1 MVFFLLK
8 RRPPR
13 STRTDS
19 LFPYTT
25 LFRSAAFIA
34 EPVQGAGGICV
45 PPEGYFR
52 KAKEMC
58 EERGM
63 LLILDEAQTSLGR
76 VGTNFAFERF
86 GVVPD
91 ILTLSKTLGAGMPLS
106 ATVTSAEIEEECYE
120 KGYTYYTSHL
130 SDPLAAEVGCAV
142 REARKSDVS
151 GKRV

>member
-1 MVFFLLK
+1 M
-8 RRPPR
+8 
-13 STRTDS
+13 TDRQS
-19 LFPYTT
+19 VGEY
-25 LFRSAAFIA
+25 AAFIA

-91 ILTLSKTLGAGMPLS
+91 ILTLSKTLGAGRS
-106 ATVTSAEIEEECYE
+106 EEHTSELQSLMRISYAVFCL
-120 KGYTYYTSHL
+120 KKKQQHHTASHN
-130 SDPLAAEVGCAV
+130 SRTQTKCH
-142 REARKSDVS
+142 
-151 GKRV
+151 

>member
-1 MVFFLLK
+1 M
-8 RRPPR
+8 
-13 STRTDS
+13 TDRQS
-19 LFPYTT
+19 VGEY
-25 LFRSAAFIA
+25 AAFIA

-76 VGTNFAFERF
+76 VGPNFAFERF

-91 ILTLSKTLGAGMPLS
+91 ILPLSNTPGAGIPLS
-106 ATVTSAEIEEECYE
+106 DAVPSAQ
-120 KGYTYYTSHL
+120 
-130 SDPLAAEVGCAV
+130 P
-142 REARKSDVS
+142 REGGQDR
-151 GKRV
+151 GNPP

>member
-1 MVFFLLK
+1 M
-8 RRPPR
+8 
-13 STRTDS
+13 TDRQS
-19 LFPYTT
+19 VGEY
-25 LFRSAAFIA
+25 AAFIA

-106 ATVTSAEIEEECYE
+106 ATVTSAEIEEEFYE

-130 SDPLAAEVGCAV
+130 RSAERSVGKEWISKI
-142 REARKSDVS
+142 RSRWPPYN
-151 GKRV
+151 

>member
-1 MVFFLLK
+1 M
-8 RRPPR
+8 
-13 STRTDS
+13 TDRQS
-19 LFPYTT
+19 VGEY
-25 LFRSAAFIA
+25 AAFIA

-91 ILTLSKTLGAGMPLS
+91 ILTRSEEH
-106 ATVTSAEIEEECYE
+106 TSELQSLMRNSY
-120 KGYTYYTSHL
+120 
-130 SDPLAAEVGCAV
+130 AV
-142 REARKSDVS
+142 FCLKKKKYKDIYQ
-151 GKRV
+151 KIP